1 MKTINELRDYLLENY
16 VNDIGDLDI
25 SCLDFSDFDGDVVL
39 NGMKVKGSLHQDY
52 QDVKGDLWQGNQKV
66 GGDLTQSRQKVGGD
80 LWQNG
85 QKVDGTLWQG
95 NQKVEGNLR
104 QSYSTVKGNYYC
116 VDVKVGG
123 SINID
128 DPIELLKDITR
139 EELAKMGYRLKDE

>member
-52 QDVKGDLWQGNQKV
+52 QDVKGNLWQGNQNV
-66 GGDLTQSRQKVGGD
+66 GGDLTQNCQKVGID
-80 LWQNG
+80 LWQDD
-85 QKVDGTLWQG
+85 QKVDGALW
-95 NQKVEGNLR
+95 
-104 QSYSTVKGNYYC
+104 QSYSTVKGDYIC
-116 VDVKVGG
+116 MGIEVGG
-123 SINID
+123 NIHID
-128 DPIELLKDITR
+128 YPTKLLKDITR